1 MPARECRDHHAQK
14 SERSQ
19 VFMNL
24 ASTGLAAQLDHSRAE
39 TAATGAHAQCLVSI
53 MHPDRDAEGRGSA
66 PGYRECHG
74 CLSFLSVGSSSIF
87 QGEPSSSSQS

>member
-1 MPARECRDHHAQK
+1 
-14 SERSQ
+14 
-19 VFMNL
+19 MNL
-24 ASTGLAAQLDHSRAE
+24 ASTGLAARLDHSRAE

>member
-1 MPARECRDHHAQK
+1 
-14 SERSQ
+14 
-19 VFMNL
+19 MNL

-74 CLSFLSVGSSSIF
+74 CLSFLSVGSFSIF